1 MFARIGLPV
10 VSMRVVQLVRLP
22 KMSVRVYRSAVHSQ
36 TYRKHIARTSARH
49 VAPHHG
55 MPCPIGTAEVV
66 SQNERRLCFTMGFVR
81 LA

>member
-49 VAPHHG
+49 VARIMACRALSAQPKSSVR
-55 MPCPIGTAEVV
+55 T
-66 SQNERRLCFTMGFVR
+66 SDGFV
-81 LA
+81 LPWALYV